1 MEFIE
6 RWVEALESLEKFGCL
21 EGLIAKF
28 FDDLMTYFFQPIMS
42 SSYADVTISSHELI
56 IRQDPLQVTRSNE
69 KAKPLWERI
78 CLLMSLLEFLFDK
91 LKNPLEDKMKHL
103 SLIEKL
109 GSKGRGRAMFEFL
122 ISCLSPD
129 GTDFELLTQEVRL
142 QLVETFK
149 LLLKD
154 FANKKFIEGLNEVV

>member
-1 MEFIE
+1 MEFVE
-6 RWVEALESLEKFGCL
+6 RWVEVLESLEKFGCL
-21 EGLIAKF
+21 ERLIAEF

-42 SSYADVTISSHELI
+42 SSYADVSISSQELI
-56 IRQDPLQVTRSNE
+56 IRQDPLQLTRSDG
-69 KAKPLWERI
+69 KAKSLWERI
-78 CLLMSLLEFLFDK
+78 CLLMSLLEFLFEK

-103 SLIEKL
+103 SLVEKL

-122 ISCLSPD
+122 IDCLSPD
-129 GTDFELLTQEVRL
+129 RTDFALLTQEVRM

-154 FANKKFIEGLNEVV
+154 FANKKFIRGLHEVV